1 LKIKRETIYRNNNL
15 FYSIFFV
22 RLWSLTSIM
31 SMGRLSLQLLAD
43 AIHIISYIF
52 DYQVVPNGEDRGSRS
67 TNLCLLVFSSVFF
80 LHAQPLPRCRFEP
93 FFPIGVVFAQVSI
106 RIYHHDTWHYYI
118 NTDRGSVKV
127 ANKCKITSSCKSAR
141 TAARGCL

>member
-1 LKIKRETIYRNNNL
+1 MFVLIINNNNNNNSVLKIKRETIYRNNNL

-80 LHAQPLPRCRFEP
+80 SPRSTAP
-93 FFPIGVVFAQVSI
+93 TMSI
-106 RIYHHDTWHYYI
+106 RTLFPHWCCVCPSLNSNLSSRHLALLYKH
-118 NTDRGSVKV
+118 GSW
-127 ANKCKITSSCKSAR
+127 KCQS
-141 TAARGCL
+141 GQ